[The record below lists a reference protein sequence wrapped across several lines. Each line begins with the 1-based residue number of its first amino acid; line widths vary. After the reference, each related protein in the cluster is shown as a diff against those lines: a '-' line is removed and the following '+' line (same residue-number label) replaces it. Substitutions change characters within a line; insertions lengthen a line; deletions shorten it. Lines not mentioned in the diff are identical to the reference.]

1 MALTDDAI
9 ARIRRMIV
17 IGELRPGQ
25 RLPPEK
31 ELGEALG
38 LSRSSLREAVAAL
51 ELVRVLDVR
60 RGDGTYVTSL
70 DPALLLEALSFTVEL
85 HADDSLLELFAV
97 RRVLEASAAGLAAA
111 RLAPA
116 DLDEL
121 AAILDRVDAGTG
133 VEELVAEDL
142 AFHARIA
149 AASGNAYLAGLLGAL
164 NDRTVR
170 ARIWR
175 AITEERAV
183 QRTLDEHAAILAALR
198 ARDPA
203 LASSLISAH
212 VEGVELWL
220 RRSRPAA
227 EQDGA

>member
-1 MALTDDAI
+1 MALTDVAI
-9 ARIRRMIV
+9 ERIRGMIV
-17 IGELRPGQ
+17 AGELQPGQ

-31 ELGEALG
+31 ELSERLG
-38 LSRSSLREAVAAL
+38 LSRNSLREAVAAL

-70 DPALLLEALSFTVEL
+70 DPALLLEALAFTVEL

-111 RLAPA
+111 RLGEE
-116 DLDEL
+116 DLDDL
-121 AAILDRVDAGTG
+121 AALLGEVTEETP
-133 VEELVAEDL
+133 VEDLVASDL

-149 AASGNAYLAGLLGAL
+149 TASGNAYLAGLLEAL

-175 AITEERAV
+175 GITEERSV

-198 ARDPA
+198 ARDAA
-203 LASSLISAH
+203 LAAALVTAH
-212 VEGVELWL
+212 VEGVERWL
-220 RRSRPAA
+220 RRSRATA
-227 EQDGA
+227 